1 MIADTIIVVLVCMMP
16 AKQPKENCNRFKSL
30 FEQTDSAFNNSHK
43 IELEAI
49 RRASAEAAKSAHIKT
64 KREHDKIMSQF
75 NKILVIK

>member
-16 AKQPKENCNRFKSL
+16 AQQPKERCNRFKPL
-30 FEQTDSAFNNSHK
+30 FEQADSAFNKTHK

-49 RRASAEAAKSAHIKT
+49 RRASAEAVKSAHIKT
-64 KREHDKIMSQF
+64 KCERDKIMSQF